1 MPAPPAPGLNP
12 QTAAIG
18 PSMRIKG
25 EIRSQEELLVDGEVE
40 GSVES
45 QSLITVGTHGKV
57 KANIK
62 AREVIIYGWVQ
73 GNVDALEKIAIRDKG
88 SLVGDIRTAG
98 ISIDDGA
105 YFKGSIDIVRPEPKL
120 AARPVKQ
127 HEPVLQTSAAS

>member
-1 MPAPPAPGLNP
+1 MTNVLNRRTEEPIAPTP
-12 QTAAIG
+12 QIPPVRPVPEPRATAAIG

-88 SLVGDIRTAG
+88 SLVGDI
-98 ISIDDGA
+98 
-105 YFKGSIDIVRPEPKL
+105 
-120 AARPVKQ
+120 
-127 HEPVLQTSAAS
+127 